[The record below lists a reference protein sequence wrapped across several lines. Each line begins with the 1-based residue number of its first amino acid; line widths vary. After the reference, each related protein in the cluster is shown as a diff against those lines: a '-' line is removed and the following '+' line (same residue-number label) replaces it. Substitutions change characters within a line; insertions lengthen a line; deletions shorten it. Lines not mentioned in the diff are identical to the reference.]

1 MPQMQAALVKNIA
14 KAGSP
19 LKTKGSLIITSE
31 ENSPTLPLDLLM
43 VLDLS
48 GSMSGAG
55 VSVVTD
61 SVIHVLND
69 LLRPDDRISVITFNN
84 SARIHTGWTD
94 VNGTVAPFSA
104 GGGTNLGAEINEVLS
119 FLGSH
124 DMGGNRAGMV
134 LFLSDGLSSGKP
146 NDDNVRSIPDFGFT
160 MHTIGVTNGANP
172 TQLEHMAELARGHY
186 FHAPTFDDVKKSFSS
201 IFNLGK
207 TIVYAAPEL
216 TIDVKSGCI
225 LSNMVQSP
233 QGIKIEDNLGQGSHT
248 VSLGHLHK
256 SMRIELAFE
265 VNVDNVKLGN
275 DNTIASFQ
283 FQNVVSHL
291 SVKGSDEPTEIYNA
305 PLNQQVT
312 LITQTAR
319 AATATKKG
327 DMATATRAIT
337 KLEELGKTVPVATTR
352 ATTLTVATE
361 ATDIGTRLQTLGKIQ
376 ASSDG
381 ATEIRE
387 G

>member
-1 MPQMQAALVKNIA
+1 MQAALVKNVS
-14 KAGSP
+14 KSGSP

-43 VLDLS
+43 VLDVS
-48 GSMSGAG
+48 GSMSGTG
-55 VSVVTD
+55 ISVVTD

-69 LLRPDDRISVITFNN
+69 LLRPEDRIAVITFNQ
-84 SARIHTGWTD
+84 SAKIHTGWTD
-94 VNGTVAPFSA
+94 VNGTVVPFIA
-104 GGGTNLGAEINEVLS
+104 GGGTNFGAAINEVLS

-124 DMGGNRAGMV
+124 DVGGDRAGMV
-134 LFLSDGLSSGKP
+134 LFLSDGHAGKP

-160 MHTIGVTNGANP
+160 MHTIGVTSGANP

-186 FHAPTFDDVKKSFSS
+186 FHAPNFDDVKNSFSS

-216 TIDVKSGCI
+216 NIDVKPGNK
-225 LSNMVQSP
+225 LSNLVQSP
-233 QGIKIEDNLGQGSHT
+233 QGIQIADNLGQGTHT
-248 VSLGHLHK
+248 VSLGHLHQ
-256 SMRIELAFE
+256 SMRIELAFD
-265 VNVDNVKLGN
+265 VDVDNVKLGS
-275 DNTIASFQ
+275 DNIIANFQ
-283 FQNVVSHL
+283 FQNVVSRL

-337 KLEELGKTVPVATTR
+337 KLEELGKTLPVATTR
-352 ATTLTVATE
+352 ATTLTIATE

-387 G
+387 D